1 MSKELIHISL
11 HSDLK
16 SDVKEKCEKKDI
28 TVTSY
33 ITKLI
38 ENDLK
43 KMDSVIDG
51 TINIDDLNNVQ
62 SELREDLAKRKFGKE
77 YDKLEKEEQK
87 AIRTIYP
94 QKISEAEPKNVGGQ

>member
-1 MSKELIHISL
+1 MYVFLYMSKELIHISL

-43 KMDSVIDG
+43 KMDSLIDG
-51 TINIDDLNNVQ
+51 TINVDDLNNIQ
-62 SELREDLAKRKFGKE
+62 SDLREDLKTAMNAVIKLKE
-77 YDKLEKEEQK
+77 TIQVVEK
-87 AIRTIYP
+87 IDI
-94 QKISEAEPKNVGGQ
+94 ISHLK